1 MSWTC
6 TKTVLTIRKERLCNN
21 PMGWADWMVVNQSLE
36 EELELERSVRDV
48 QGCTDEDA
56 LKTLCVSLVRT
67 NWHQAKLLKQAVGHI
82 GELDASIVAS
92 D

>member
-1 MSWTC
+1 
-6 TKTVLTIRKERLCNN
+6 
-21 PMGWADWMVVNQSLE
+21 MGWADWLVVHQTLE
-36 EELELERSVRDV
+36 EELELERNVRDV
-48 QGCTDEDA
+48 QGCTDENA
-56 LKTLCVSLVRT
+56 LKALCVSLVRT

>member
-1 MSWTC
+1 
-6 TKTVLTIRKERLCNN
+6 
-21 PMGWADWMVVNQSLE
+21 MGWAEWMVVNQSLE
-36 EELELERSVRDV
+36 EELELERNVRDV
-48 QGCTDEDA
+48 QNCSDESA

-82 GELDASIVAS
+82 GELDASMTCS

>member
-1 MSWTC
+1 
-6 TKTVLTIRKERLCNN
+6 
-21 PMGWADWMVVNQSLE
+21 MGWADWMVVHQSLE
-36 EELELERSVRDV
+36 EELELERNVRDV

-56 LKTLCVSLVRT
+56 LKALCASLIRT

-82 GELDASIVAS
+82 GSLDASMSLS

>member
-1 MSWTC
+1 
-6 TKTVLTIRKERLCNN
+6 
-21 PMGWADWMVVNQSLE
+21 MGWADWMVVHQSLE

-56 LKTLCVSLVRT
+56 LRSLCVSLVRT
-67 NWHQAKLLKQAVGHI
+67 NWHQAKLLRQAVGHI
-82 GELDASIVAS
+82 GELDASMFCS

>member
-1 MSWTC
+1 
-6 TKTVLTIRKERLCNN
+6 
-21 PMGWADWMVVNQSLE
+21 MGWADWMVVNQSLE
-36 EELELERSVRDV
+36 EELELEKNVRDV

-56 LKTLCVSLVRT
+56 LRSLCVSLVRT

-82 GELDASIVAS
+82 GQFDESMSWS

>member
-1 MSWTC
+1 
-6 TKTVLTIRKERLCNN
+6 
-21 PMGWADWMVVNQSLE
+21 MGWADWMVINQSLE
-36 EELELERSVRDV
+36 EELELERNVRDV

-56 LKTLCVSLVRT
+56 LKALCASLIRT

-82 GELDASIVAS
+82 GSLDASMSLS